1 MSHRQRTPP
10 CDIRPGRAGRRL
22 LEVLAL
28 LALAGTAHAQT
39 DDAPQATAGQSIEAV
54 LAAKARRTPAQRKVG
69 SRLLDAADAARRAA
83 AIAPSTT
90 GDVVHGRE
98 PEDRAADEGVTVD
111 IRADVTTEV
120 LARIESLG
128 GTVINSVVKY
138 RAIRAR
144 LPLAAVEPLAALDA
158 VQFIRAADQAATPS
172 LTRGFPSDLRAEAL
186 VVVGSQAVNTSEGDV
201 AHGAN
206 TARQTHGVDGAG
218 IGIGVISSGV
228 RTLSTRQASGDLP
241 DRVTVLPG
249 QAGSGDEG
257 TAMLEIVHD
266 LAPGAELY
274 FATGK
279 GGQAQFAANVESLCE
294 AGADIVIDDIFY
306 FTEAT
311 LQDGVV
317 AQGVNAAVAG
327 GCAYITAAGNSGNLN
342 DGTSGVW
349 EGDYAAGSPMTVDG
363 EAVGVRHDFGASA
376 VENQITKDSL
386 SSFVLQWADPLGA
399 SANDYDLFLVD
410 ADDNVLASSTDTQ
423 DGTQDP
429 IESISSQA
437 RDHADAF
444 LVVVK
449 VDAADADRY
458 LRLSAIGGQLEEAT
472 AGNVFG
478 HFAAASA
485 ITVGAVD
492 ARTAAGA
499 GGIFNG
505 TESVRTY
512 SSDGPRRIFFQPD
525 GTAITAGNF
534 SSTGGREVAKPDGV
548 TADGV
553 STSTP
558 GFSPFSGT
566 SAAAPHGAA
575 IAALMLEAA
584 GGPNNVTQ
592 SALRTAMTGS
602 ALDIEATG
610 VDRDSGAG
618 IVMAPAAVAAVA
630 VAVADRNKAPT
641 AVGELAD
648 RELAAGGP
656 AVTIDLASAFTDP
669 DGDVLTYGV
678 RLIGSDRVTTALTG
692 SQLTLT
698 PVAPGT
704 ATMRVRATDPGGL
717 KATRTFTVA
726 VTAGDQD
733 YDADNDGL
741 IEVAS
746 LAQLDALRYDLDGD
760 GGVDMAASWPAY
772 FSAFPD
778 GKAGMGCPDGGGCV
792 GYELTADLDFDTDGS
807 GAADAGDTYWNDGA
821 GWQPI
826 GFHTG
831 SAYYNDSDASFT
843 AVFEGNRHTLAN
855 LYVDRPALRAVGLF
869 GHADGTLRD
878 LRLVGVNV
886 TGDDTVGGLA
896 GVAGHVERCQAAGQ
910 VSGRIR
916 VGGLIGYAG
925 EVSQGPTGVL
935 NSAASVTVTGQ
946 SSVGGL
952 VGSVSSYIT
961 SSYATGSVSASTN
974 VAGGLVGR
982 GGGEITSSYATG
994 PVSAPFWSGGLIGRG
1009 SFNVTASYA
1018 TGAVSGASEVGGL
1031 IGYVFGSTWRVRQG
1045 YWDLETSGVRVGIG
1059 SGGGFARGLTT
1070 AALQTPTGYEGIY
1083 RAWDADLDADG
1094 LPNHPWTFGTSTQ
1107 YPALSA
1113 DTDGDGRATWQEFG
1127 YQLRAGPALTATT
1140 TAGAARV
1147 VLSWTAVDASH
1158 WNPAPGVTYT
1168 LTRDDG
1174 ATLETLAEGVGNS
1187 PYTDTDVTA
1196 GAAYTY
1202 QVAAVVAGGEATR
1215 SGAVAVIAGV
1225 ANQSPVA
1232 VGALALRTLR
1242 VGGPTLVVD
1251 VSGAFREPDDDALT
1265 YTASSSSTS
1274 IATTS
1279 VSGALVTIA
1288 PAAAGRAT
1296 ITVTAT
1302 DAGGS
1307 NTSATQSFP
1316 VAVWTATAVDYDSD
1330 DDGLIDIRTLAQ
1342 LNAVRHDLNGDGAPA
1357 AGGIVTYAAA
1367 FPDAVE
1373 GMGCDGGA
1381 GCGGYELLA
1390 DLDFDTNRNG
1400 AADAGDAYWNA
1411 GAGWVPIRGFSVS
1424 PRQRSVAFHE
1434 AFATTFEGNG
1444 HAIANLFIE
1453 RNEPMVGL
1461 FGVTWHES
1469 AVIRNVGLIGVDVT
1483 GWGWIGG
1490 LVGFSQAA
1498 VTGSY
1503 VTGSVAGQD
1512 DPDQLP
1518 DQVGGLVGKSSGPI
1532 AGSYAT
1538 AQVSG
1543 EFVVGGLVGSSF
1555 RAITASYA
1563 TGGVSGTERTGGL
1576 VGSSRG
1582 PVIVSYA
1589 TGLVSGGSVDVGGLV
1604 GEYRSGEIRAS
1615 YWDTQTSGQTT
1626 GSHGQGKTTAQL
1638 QTPTGYSGIYRTW
1651 NVDLDGDGVT
1661 DSPWH
1666 FGSATQ
1672 YPILSVDVNG
1682 DGKAT
1687 WEEFGDQAPRP
1698 PGATVA
1704 PQALSLREG
1713 STGTYTVALH
1723 SRPSAPV
1730 TLAVT
1735 VPANTDVSVDRQA
1748 LTFTTNNWRLAQ
1760 TIEVTAV
1767 ADLDAV
1773 ADAPVAISHTASGG
1787 GYQDVSVDAVTVTIG
1802 ETDRRAVVISEPS
1815 LLVPE
1820 AGTRSY
1826 TVVLTSQPTAAVEV
1840 RLTTDLA
1847 HTDVSVDRTV
1857 LTFTQSNWSRAQG
1870 IEVTAAD
1877 DSDGVA
1883 DAPVTIRHAASG
1895 GDYGLVPVPSVKVT
1909 IVENDTPTLSVEDAW
1924 ATEGVGEMVFEVA
1937 LSSASS
1943 AEVTVKYASLGGV
1956 PGDDRASVGSDYTAV
1971 YGTLTFPAGT
1981 TGVREIHIV
1990 VVDDLVDE
1998 EEEETFTLRLFDA
2011 RGAPLAGGGP
2021 RLTAVGTI
2029 RDDDDPE
2036 VVVSF
2041 GKTSYEVTEGGSV
2054 QVSVNLS
2061 ADPERRVVI
2070 PLVKTPRGGVE
2081 ELDYSGLPSSVV
2093 FASGE
2098 TEREFPFTATDDS
2111 EDDDGEAVVLSFGT
2125 LPARVSG
2132 GGGTTLAILDNDG
2145 DRGGGGGGGGGGSG
2159 SPRPMVSVEGSEAS
2173 ESAGAV
2179 VFAVMLSA
2187 ASSSAVTV
2195 DYATADGA
2203 GSAGARAGSDFTATS
2218 GTLTFPARTTAAQ
2231 LIRVAITDD
2240 GNDEAE
2246 AETFTLTLR
2255 NPANASLA
2263 GGGAELQVTG
2273 TIRDDDDPEVSVSF
2287 GSSGYEVSEGGTVR
2301 VSVQLSGDP
2310 ERELTIPLV
2319 HTHLGGAMDADY
2331 SGVPASVVF
2340 SSGTTTREFEF
2351 SATDD
2356 SDEDYGESVV
2366 VGFGDLPSG
2375 VSGGAGTTVS
2385 IQDDDTPPMA
2395 TIDVGGAACD
2405 AELCRAVTGQSV
2417 RFTDRSN
2424 GPIQSRRWDF
2434 GDGAELGARTLDRS
2448 WSEPGFYEV
2457 TLWVSDGMRESTAS
2471 RTFLVESSDPAG
2483 TCEADP
2489 ETRCLQDSRY
2499 SVVVDWW
2506 NGEGHSGRGIVV
2518 HAGTNDS
2525 GLFRFFD
2532 RDNWEVLIKVLDG
2545 CALNGHVWVFGASTT
2560 DLGYLIRVTDTV
2572 TGTAKEYRNEPGLP
2586 APAITDA
2593 TAFAEGCEP

>member
-10 CDIRPGRAGRRL
+10 CDIRPGPAGPGL
-22 LEVLAL
+22 LGVLAL
-28 LALAGTAHAQT
+28 LALAGTAPAQT
-39 DDAPQATAGQSIEAV
+39 EGAPQASAGRSIEAV

-648 RELAAGGP
+648 RELQAGGA

-669 DGDVLTYGV
+669 DDDVLTYGV

-1018 TGAVSGASEVGGL
+1018 TGAVSGTSAIGGL

-1330 DDGLIDIRTLAQ
+1330 DDGLIDIVTLAQ

-1563 TGGVSGTERTGGL
+1563 TGGVSGVKQVGGL
-1576 VGSSRG
+1576 VGKSSG
-1582 PVIVSYA
+1582 PITASYA

-1604 GEYRSGEIRAS
+1604 GYNSGDISAS

-1626 GSHGQGKTTAQL
+1626 GSHGQGKTTAHL
-1638 QTPTGYSGIYRTW
+1638 KAPTGYSGIYQTW

-1672 YPILSVDVNG
+1672 YPVLSVDVNG

-1687 WEEFGDQAPRP
+1687 WEEFGYQAPRP

-1704 PQALSLREG
+1704 PQVLNLREG

-1723 SRPSAPV
+1723 SQPSDSV
-1730 TLAVT
+1730 TVTVTVT
-1735 VPANTDVSVDRQA
+1735 VPANTDVSVDRTA
-1748 LTFTTNNWRLAQ
+1748 LTFTTNNWRRAQ

-1767 ADLDAV
+1767 DDQDAV
-1773 ADAPVAISHTASGG
+1773 TDAQVTIRHTASGG
-1787 GYQDVSVDAVTVTIG
+1787 DYQDVSVDAVTVTVV
-1802 ETDRRAVVISEPS
+1802 ETDRRAVVISES
-1815 LLVPE
+1815 GLLVPE
-1820 AGTRSY
+1820 DGTRSY
-1826 TVVLTSQPTAAVEV
+1826 TVVLTSQPTRAVEV

-1857 LTFTQSNWSRAQG
+1857 LTFTPSNWSRAQT

-1877 DSDGVA
+1877 DQDGVA

-1924 ATEGVGEMVFEVA
+1924 AAESAGEMVFEVA

-1943 AEVTVKYASLGGV
+1943 AVVTVKYASVEGLT
-1956 PGDDRASVGSDYTAV
+1956 GDTATVGSDYTAV

-1981 TGVREIHIV
+1981 TGVREIHV
-1990 VVDDLVDE
+1990 VVADDLVDE
-1998 EEEETFTLRLFDA
+1998 REAETFTLRLFDA
-2011 RGAPLAGGGP
+2011 QGAPLAGGGP

-2041 GKTSYEVTEGGSV
+2041 GKASYEATEGGSV
-2054 QVSVNLS
+2054 QVSVSLS

-2070 PLVKTPRGGVE
+2070 PLVKAHRGGVD
-2081 ELDYSGLPSSVV
+2081 ELDYSQLPTSVA

-2098 TEREFPFTATDDS
+2098 TERQFPFTATDDR

-2145 DRGGGGGGGGGGSG
+2145 DRGGGGGGSPPAGDENEDEEDDDGGGGG
-2159 SPRPMVSVEGSEAS
+2159 GGGPLVRSPTASIAVSAECAEDLCRARTGIPVTFED
-2173 ESAGAV
+2173 
-2179 VFAVMLSA
+2179 
-2187 ASSSAVTV
+2187 ASS
-2195 DYATADGA
+2195 
-2203 GSAGARAGSDFTATS
+2203 
-2218 GTLTFPARTTAAQ
+2218 
-2231 LIRVAITDD
+2231 
-2240 GNDEAE
+2240 
-2246 AETFTLTLR
+2246 
-2255 NPANASLA
+2255 
-2263 GGGAELQVTG
+2263 
-2273 TIRDDDDPEVSVSF
+2273 
-2287 GSSGYEVSEGGTVR
+2287 GTVR
-2301 VSVQLSGDP
+2301 
-2310 ERELTIPLV
+2310 
-2319 HTHLGGAMDADY
+2319 
-2331 SGVPASVVF
+2331 
-2340 SSGTTTREFEF
+2340 
-2351 SATDD
+2351 
-2356 SDEDYGESVV
+2356 
-2366 VGFGDLPSG
+2366 
-2375 VSGGAGTTVS
+2375 
-2385 IQDDDTPPMA
+2385 
-2395 TIDVGGAACD
+2395 
-2405 AELCRAVTGQSV
+2405 
-2417 RFTDRSN
+2417 
-2424 GPIQSRRWDF
+2424 SRLWEF
-2434 GDGAELGARTLDRS
+2434 GDGRRS
-2448 WSEPGFYEV
+2448 RNRRVDHAWSEPGFYSV
-2457 TLWVSDGMRESTAS
+2457 MLTVSDGASESTTS
-2471 RTFLVESSDPAG
+2471 LTFLVEASDPAG
-2483 TCEADP
+2483 TCEADS
-2489 ETRCLQDSRY
+2489 ETLCLQDSRY
-2499 SVVVDWW
+2499 AVGVEWWTAEGLSGAGSVVH
-2506 NGEGHSGRGIVV
+2506 E
-2518 HAGTNDS
+2518 GTNDS
-2525 GLFRFFD
+2525 GLLRFFN

-2545 CALNGHVWVFGASTT
+2545 CAVNGHVWVFGASTT
-2560 DLGYLIRVTDTV
+2560 NLGYRIAVTDTV
-2572 TGTAKEYRNEPGLP
+2572 TGLEREYRNEPGLP
-2586 APAITDA
+2586 APAITDG
-2593 TAFAEGCEP
+2593 TAFPEGCQR